1 MNVDAIFA
9 QSRNWDCRRNRC
21 TKGKGCGTFLQAVN
35 DETTRIGCGFKRC
48 EENSPFGEKSEKWNF
63 LVCWYNPM
71 LAPRARPFPANK
83 CKIHRGL

>member
-1 MNVDAIFA
+1 MKLISPLILLVA
-9 QSRNWDCRRNRC
+9 
-21 TKGKGCGTFLQAVN
+21 
-35 DETTRIGCGFKRC
+35 
-48 EENSPFGEKSEKWNF
+48 PFGEKSEKWNF